1 MEMGNANHFITL
13 KQINRE
19 CLVSYSK
26 RPQKVL
32 RWTFQASSVVF
43 RVKMKHL
50 TGLLLLGPSFRIKLR
65 GVMQHPDTCHHHLS
79 FLI

>member
-50 TGLLLLGPSFRIKLR
+50 TGLLWGRRSGLNSEASCSTQTRAIII
-65 GVMQHPDTCHHHLS
+65 CH
-79 FLI
+79 F